1 MGLLSRRRPTP
12 AARPAAAAPPGPSE
26 LAGMDF
32 PRPLGAGARQSRE
45 PWRLPDEPA
54 ISGIAADAVRVGALT
69 VRAASVVGPGHRC
82 AEPAQHR
89 QDAYRIGR
97 DPGRRYLLVAVA
109 DGMSDSSRSHL
120 GANVAVTALI
130 GRLRADLGSGA
141 PLDGPALFLDA
152 ARQMSGMA
160 HRQKAAD
167 NDVRAAALAAA
178 VPVEPA
184 ADGRRRVWVS
194 WIADVGAWT
203 RTGSGWTRLV
213 GADKEGPDRDVLSE
227 FLPFHPDRAQ
237 TTELT
242 LEEGAVLALVTDG
255 IGDVL
260 ADGAA
265 PWFAERWAEPPH
277 IASFVADVGYDARGR
292 LDDRTA
298 VVVWCDR

>member
-1 MGLLSRRRPTP
+1 MGFLSRRR
-12 AARPAAAAPPGPSE
+12 RPVPPEPPDPDGPSAME
-26 LAGMDF
+26 F
-32 PRPLGAGARQSRE
+32 PRPFGAGARQSGE

-54 ISGIAADAVRVGALT
+54 ISGIAADAVRVGSLT
-69 VRAASVVGPGHRC
+69 VRAASLVGPGHRC

-89 QDAYRIGR
+89 QDAYRLGR
-97 DPGRRYLLVAVA
+97 DPDRRHLLVAVA

-130 GRLRADLGSGA
+130 GRLRADLGRGTS
-141 PLDGPALFLDA
+141 PDGHALFLDA

-160 HRQKAAD
+160 VQQGLAED
-167 NDVRAAALAAA
+167 DVRAAALAAI

-184 ADGRRRVWVS
+184 ADGRRRVWAS
-194 WIADVGAWT
+194 WIADVGVWA
-203 RTGSGWTRLV
+203 RADGGWARLV
-213 GADKEGPDRDVLSE
+213 GADKGGLDGDVLTE

-237 TTELT
+237 TAELT
-242 LEEGAVLALVTDG
+242 LEEGAVLALATDG

-260 ADGAA
+260 ADGGA
-265 PWFAERWAEPPH
+265 PWFADRWAAPPH

-298 VVVWCDR
+298 VVIWCDR

>member
-1 MGLLSRRRPTP
+1 M
-12 AARPAAAAPPGPSE
+12 E
-26 LAGMDF
+26 F
-32 PRPLGAGARQSRE
+32 PRPFGAGARQSRE

-54 ISGIAADAVRVGALT
+54 ISGIAADAVRVGSLT
-69 VRAASVVGPGHRC
+69 VRAASLVGPGHRC

-89 QDAYRIGR
+89 QDAYRLGR
-97 DPGRRYLLVAVA
+97 DPGKRHLLVAVA

-130 GRLRADLGSGA
+130 GRLRADLGRGA

-160 HRQKAAD
+160 VQQKVTE
-167 NDVRAAALAAA
+167 NDVRAAALAVV

-184 ADGRRRVWVS
+184 ADGSRRVWAA
-194 WIADVGAWT
+194 WIADVGAWV
-203 RTGSGWTRLV
+203 RAEPGWARLV
-213 GADKEGPDRDVLSE
+213 GDDKRGFDGDVLTE
-227 FLPFHPDRAQ
+227 FLPFHPDRAR
-237 TTELT
+237 TAELT
-242 LEEGAVLALVTDG
+242 LEKGAVLALATDG

-265 PWFAERWAEPPH
+265 PWFADRWAAPPH
-277 IASFVADVGYDARGR
+277 IASFVADVGYDASGR

-298 VVVWCDR
+298 VVIWCDR

>member
-1 MGLLSRRRPTP
+1 MGLLSRRRP
-12 AARPAAAAPPGPSE
+12 PPPVPSG
-26 LAGMDF
+26 LAGMEF
-32 PRPLGAGARQSRE
+32 PRPLGAGAKQSGE

-69 VRAASVVGPGHRC
+69 VRAASLVGPGHRC

-89 QDAYRIGR
+89 QDAYRLGR
-97 DPGRRYLLVAVA
+97 DPAKRYLLVAVA

-130 GRLRADLGSGA
+130 GRLRADLGSGV
-141 PLDGPALFLDA
+141 PLDGPAVFLDA

-160 HRQKAAD
+160 VQHKATE
-167 NDVRAAALAAA
+167 NDVRAAALAVV

-184 ADGRRRVWVS
+184 ADGRRRIWLA
-194 WIADVGAWT
+194 WIADPGAWV
-203 RTGSGWTRLV
+203 RVDAGWTRLA
-213 GADKEGPDRDVLSE
+213 GSDKHGLDRDVLTE
-227 FLPFHPDRAQ
+227 FLPFHPDRTQ
-237 TTELT
+237 TAELT
-242 LEEGAVLALVTDG
+242 LEKGAVLALATDG

-265 PWFAERWAEPPH
+265 PWFAERWAAPPH

-298 VVVWCDR
+298 VVIWCDR

>member
-1 MGLLSRRRPTP
+1 MGLLSRRRPP
-12 AARPAAAAPPGPSE
+12 PPARPGVP
-26 LAGMDF
+26 GMDF

-54 ISGIAADAVRVGALT
+54 ISGIAADAVDVGALT
-69 VRAASVVGPGHRC
+69 VRAASLVGPGHRC

-89 QDAYRIGR
+89 QDAYRLGR
-97 DPGRRYLLVAVA
+97 DPGKRYLLVAVA

-130 GRLRADLGSGA
+130 GRLRADLGRGA

-160 HRQKAAD
+160 AQQKVTE
-167 NDVRAAALAAA
+167 NDVRAAALAVV

-184 ADGRRRVWVS
+184 ADGRRRVWLA
-194 WIADVGAWT
+194 WIADVGAWV
-203 RTGSGWTRLV
+203 RAGASWTRLI
-213 GADKEGPDRDVLSE
+213 GSDKQGLDRDVLTE
-227 FLPFHPDRAQ
+227 FLPFHPDRTQ
-237 TTELT
+237 TAELI
-242 LEEGAVLALVTDG
+242 LEKGAVLALTTDG
-255 IGDVL
+255 IGDAL

-265 PWFAERWAEPPH
+265 PWFAERWAAPPH

-298 VVVWCDR
+298 VVIWCDR